1 MSVMLRKTEDK
12 IKNHKQL
19 PKSSM
24 IVQYMHRNEMGG
36 KTKGEAKG
44 NGARMRLVRE
54 MTRPSTDCTTTC
66 MVVRARVRASA
77 CKCEDRGAQEQDGGK
92 PNR

>member
-1 MSVMLRKTEDK
+1 MNVILRKTEDK
-12 IKNHKQL
+12 IKNYKQL

-44 NGARMRLVRE
+44 NGARMRLVQVRE
-54 MTRPSTDCTTTC
+54 MTRPSTDCT
-66 MVVRARVRASA
+66 MVI
-77 CKCEDRGAQEQDGGK
+77 G
-92 PNR
+92 